1 MLQLL
6 VFYFIISILDDGQK
20 AGNLYA
26 AAAAACMQ
34 VCQTHMVLLRSQ
46 LLLWASLAEVLI
58 PIYSFRE
65 TQI

>member
-46 LLLWASLAEVLI
+46 LLL
-58 PIYSFRE
+58 
-65 TQI
+65 

>member
-26 AAAAACMQ
+26 AAAACMQ

-46 LLLWASLAEVLI
+46 LLLWASLAEGLI